1 MERKDETYSL
11 MAYAAGF
18 LQETQRRGQRRCPS
32 KYGILTAKF
41 HLLGAP
47 LKPLRLWS
55 AYRPCKACSPLCPK
69 ANPPLGPRQGRT
81 IAEQSSASQP
91 ASLLTGRTLTGAV
104 PRIVL
109 SPRGDTHKK
118 PLDSGFSYPG
128 NGRACGKR
136 QHPSTLL
143 AESHGTA

>member
-47 LKPLRLWS
+47 
-55 AYRPCKACSPLCPK
+55 
-69 ANPPLGPRQGRT
+69 
-81 IAEQSSASQP
+81 
-91 ASLLTGRTLTGAV
+91 
-104 PRIVL
+104 
-109 SPRGDTHKK
+109 
-118 PLDSGFSYPG
+118 
-128 NGRACGKR
+128 
-136 QHPSTLL
+136 
-143 AESHGTA
+143 